1 MDLGN
6 RKMELTGIHYMPGL
20 DQSEDLTT
28 TDKEVMKKLQERAQ
42 LEMADNLCKQNEGI
56 KSAAN
61 KEIVACN
68 SNVIIKLYDRN
79 PYRSIKTSASGIIY
93 GLDGHEMY
101 FSHESGEME
110 ESHQEIICAE
120 VIAIGPECKNVKVGE
135 DVYCRNIP
143 APIPFDNRGY
153 YAITEQNIICRIVN
167 KN

>member
-1 MDLGN
+1 
-6 RKMELTGIHYMPGL
+6 
-20 DQSEDLTT
+20 
-28 TDKEVMKKLQERAQ
+28 
-42 LEMADNLCKQNEGI
+42 
-56 KSAAN
+56 
-61 KEIVACN
+61 
-68 SNVIIKLYDRN
+68 
-79 PYRSIKTSASGIIY
+79 
-93 GLDGHEMY
+93 
-101 FSHESGEME
+101 ME